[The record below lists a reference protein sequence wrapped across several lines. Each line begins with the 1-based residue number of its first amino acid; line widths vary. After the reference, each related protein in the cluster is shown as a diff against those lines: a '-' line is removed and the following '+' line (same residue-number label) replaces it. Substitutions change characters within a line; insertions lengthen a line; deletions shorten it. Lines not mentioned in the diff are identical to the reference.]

1 MGSKLELTLMLKVAV
16 IALLLH
22 GFSGSR
28 PLGAQTLPSTQT
40 GNQTGQQEDQRG
52 DVVSGDFFTDTRPSS
67 KNPRPTKSRYRD
79 RRPAATQR
87 VPPTGKVFV
96 RLGVTLGRGRA
107 TTEAEIKDNSIA
119 KVSICAER
127 RGDSCISWREMAIER
142 ISDDTPISDGTPIQM
157 MIEYLAS
164 QDAAGTKQVSNR
176 VGYLY
181 VINRVEFKG
190 KPPTQQILPKLIF
203 PTALTFGGDNRVL
216 PGKTVIL
223 PGPQRLWKITRNKQA
238 TQEFET
244 YIIIIT
250 PEPLRDSQGKA
261 LTLGETPLELDEKL
275 VKSWVNQWGGGEIQS
290 DLEQGVGQLF
300 SKREQSASG
309 DPTETSRD
317 TDEMD
322 ADLNQGDP
330 SPQMVFRKAVAP
342 GGAMLITIRLPF
354 KDTAAP
360 AAPKP

>member
-1 MGSKLELTLMLKVAV
+1 MGAKLKLTLVLKVAV
-16 IALLLH
+16 IALSLY
-22 GFSGSR
+22 GFRDSQ
-28 PLGAQTLPSTQT
+28 PLVAQTPSTQS
-40 GNQTGQQEDQRG
+40 GDQTGQQEGQRG
-52 DVVSGDFFTDTRPSS
+52 DVVSADFFTDTRPSG
-67 KNPRPTKSRYRD
+67 KNPKPTKSRYRD
-79 RRPAATQR
+79 RRPAAIQR
-87 VPPTGKVFV
+87 VPPAGKVFV

-107 TTEAEIKDNSIA
+107 ATDAEIRDDSIA
-119 KVSICAER
+119 KVSICTER
-127 RGDSCISWREMAIER
+127 RGNACIQWRQMAVER
-142 ISDDTPISDGTPIQM
+142 ISDDTPIADGTPIQM

-181 VINRVEFKG
+181 VVNRVEFKD
-190 KPPTQQILPKLIF
+190 KPPGPPILPKLIF
-203 PTALTFGGDNRVL
+203 PTALSFGGDNRVL

-223 PGPQRLWKITRNKQA
+223 PGPQRLWQITRNKQA

-261 LTLGETPLELDEKL
+261 LTISKTPLELDEKL

-317 TDEMD
+317 TDVMD
-322 ADLNQGDP
+322 ADLKQDDP

-342 GGAMLITIRLPF
+342 GGTMLVTIKLPF
-354 KDTAAP
+354 KDTTATAAP
-360 AAPKP
+360 NQ